1 MTDATNAI
9 KSITQKK
16 REQLHIS
23 AINMLEECGKRFEF
37 RYILGIRRP
46 PAVFMHVGTAVDT
59 SVSKDLQHKIDKGEL
74 MKRSDVIDLAA
85 STMDIEQKKMPIEL
99 DPDEKREGK
108 TVEKVLAEAK
118 EKSIALAA
126 LHYDEAAPNIAA
138 SHVARKFSI
147 DMDTWLRKRAKQLHD
162 AGDNPDLDKFQAK
175 LLHSEAAALN
185 AASRGGLDL
194 AGEQD
199 IVETVIADPANF
211 PLFEGKELPKGI
223 VIRDTKTSG
232 KSPTKS
238 YMDGN
243 NNGGIA
249 DNSDQLTT
257 YALASL
263 VLDQRLPNLMA
274 LDYLVYTPARHDT
287 KYVVTKTTRDMNDI
301 NTFLN
306 RFSNAVHAYRRGI
319 FVPAKADWW
328 GCSESYC
335 GYWSM
340 CPYAKRP
347 HQVAIAKPL
356 TQIGKA
362 K

>member
-1 MTDATNAI
+1 MSDATRAI
-9 KSITQKK
+9 KSITAKK

-37 RYILGIRRP
+37 RYVLGIRRP
-46 PAVFMHVGTAVDT
+46 PAVFMHVGTAVDE
-59 SVSKDLQHKIDKGEL
+59 SVAHDLQYKITKGEL
-74 MKRSDVIDLAA
+74 MKRKDVIELAA
-85 STMDIEQKKMPIEL
+85 DTFNAQQKKLPIDL
-99 DPDEKREGK
+99 DPDDKREGK
-108 TVEKVLAEAK
+108 TLATVLKEAQK
-118 EKSIALAA
+118 KSIALAG
-126 LHYDEAAPNIAA
+126 LHYDDAAPTIAVT
-138 SHVARKFSI
+138 HVQRKFSI

-162 AGDNPDLDKFQAK
+162 EGDKPDLDKFQAK

-199 IVETVIADPANF
+199 IVEQHILDFTGEQLAFPNIGKTLTV
-211 PLFEGKELPKGI
+211 
-223 VIRDTKTSG
+223 RDTKTSG

-238 YMDGN
+238 IMDGN
-243 NNGGIA
+243 ANGGIA
-249 DNSDQLTT
+249 DDSDQLTT

-263 VLDQRLPNLMA
+263 VLDQKLPDLMV
-274 LDYLVYTPARHDT
+274 LDYLVYTPVRHDT
-287 KYVVTKTTRDMNDI
+287 KYVPTKTTRDMNDI

-328 GCSESYC
+328 GCSETYC

-356 TQIGKA
+356 TQIEKA